1 MHKGKVMSELDNQPP
16 KSFYWIAG
24 IALLWNVLGV
34 MSYVGQVTMSPEALA
49 ALPDA
54 KRIFF
59 ENQPSWVTSVYAIAV
74 NAGALGCVLLL
85 LRKSWAVPAFVL
97 SLVCVLLQFTYN
109 YFIADGVAVFGSSSM
124 AVPVSITIIGAGLV
138 KYSVDAKA
146 KGWLN

>member
-1 MHKGKVMSELDNQPP
+1 MTDELNQAP

-24 IALLWNVLGV
+24 IALLWNLLGV
-34 MSYVGQVTMSPEALA
+34 MSYVNQVTMSPETLA

-54 KRIFF
+54 RRMFF
-59 ENQPSWVTSVYAIAV
+59 ENQPSWVTSAYATAV

-85 LRKSWAVPAFVL
+85 LRKSWAVPVFIV

-109 YFIADGVAVFGSSSM
+109 YFIADGVAVFGRSSM

-138 KYSVDAKA
+138 KYSLDAKA
-146 KGWLN
+146 RGWLS